1 MSTSAP
7 PRPPSESDPNVVLFD
22 APPPQPE
29 ALIEEARRR
38 QRRRRLWTA
47 AAVALLIGAG
57 VVLAYFR
64 FGGDR
69 GQRAQLP
76 EANTQP
82 SLPDGRY
89 FGYVRKVDAQ
99 TSPATIDFDVARF
112 LVGAAA
118 QRAARQDGIP
128 APGEPVSNDYYI
140 RNQDQR
146 TRALVVAAD
155 AGVTAALPVTVLSV
169 LPRPPCR
176 IGASSPGCQGFP
188 VTVADFLAAFGAS
201 GRGNQGRYWVTV
213 RSDRVIAIRE
223 QYVP

>member
-7 PRPPSESDPNVVLFD
+7 PRPPESDPKVVLFD

-38 QRRRRLWTA
+38 QRWRRLWTA
-47 AAVALLIGAG
+47 AAAALLSG
-57 VVLAYFR
+57 VAVALAYFR
-64 FGGDR
+64 LGGDM
-69 GQRAQLP
+69 GQRTQLP
-76 EANTQP
+76 EPNTKP
-82 SLPDGRY
+82 SLPDGRH
-89 FGYVRKVDAQ
+89 FGYVRKVDTQ

-128 APGEPVSNDYYI
+128 APGEPLSNDYYI

-155 AGVTAALPVTVLSV
+155 ARVTAALPVTVLSV
-169 LPRPPCR
+169 LPPPPCR
-176 IGASSPGCQGFP
+176 IGASSPGCQGFR
-188 VTVADFLAAFGAS
+188 VTVADFLAAFAAS